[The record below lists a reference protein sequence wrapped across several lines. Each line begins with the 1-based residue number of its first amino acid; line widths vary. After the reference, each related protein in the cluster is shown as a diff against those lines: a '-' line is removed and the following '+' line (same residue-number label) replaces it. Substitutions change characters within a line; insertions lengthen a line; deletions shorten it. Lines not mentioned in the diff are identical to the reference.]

1 MADCG
6 TVLVAEDYA
15 DTRVLMKTLLEM
27 KGCRVVEAEDGA
39 KAVER
44 ARQVQPD
51 LILMDLNMPVMDGFE
66 ATRQIKQ
73 QSETLHIP
81 VIAMSAHC
89 WETDWQA
96 KAIDVGCI
104 ECIRKPVDFG
114 VIDSVLSRYTS

>member
-1 MADCG
+1 MK
-6 TVLVAEDYA
+6 VLVVEDND
-15 DTRVLMKTLLEM
+15 DTRELIKTMLQI
-27 KGCRVVEAEDGA
+27 KGCQVIEATDGVEAV
-39 KAVER
+39 KV
-44 ARQVQPD
+44 ARREKPD